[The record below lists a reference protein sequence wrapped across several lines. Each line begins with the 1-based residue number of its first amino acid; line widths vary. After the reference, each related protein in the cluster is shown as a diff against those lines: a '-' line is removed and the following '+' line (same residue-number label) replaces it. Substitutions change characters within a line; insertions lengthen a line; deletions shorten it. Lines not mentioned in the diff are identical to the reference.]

1 MTDDFS
7 VAVMYDCTFADMRAL
22 EKEML
27 KVISYFINKVEPFSL
42 DFKNILPMIDR
53 FNFIK
58 DILICEDQYQQA
70 KLELVFCYLECYEH
84 TFDTLE
90 Q

>member
-1 MTDDFS
+1 MKDDYG
-7 VAVMYDCTFADMRAL
+7 VAVMYDCTFGDMRAL
-22 EKEML
+22 EQEML
-27 KVISYFINKVEPFSL
+27 RIVSYFINKVEPFSA
-42 DFKNILPMIDR
+42 DFKTIMPMIDR

-58 DILICEDQYQQA
+58 DILLSEEQYQRA

-84 TFDTLE
+84 TFDTVE